1 MPGAVNVKI
10 AWTRPGG
17 GAAPVITS
25 PAFLVAGT
33 VDTLYP
39 STTFTATGTAP
50 ITWSVTAGTLPAG
63 MAFSS
68 AGVLSGTPTATAS
81 GSITFTATNAQG
93 ADSRAL
99 TLTVNAASV
108 VANTMSLSL
117 PTGTATNYPY
127 QFGRAFKQGVIA
139 NYPQVLIDE
148 VAQTTQA
155 DVKNRWPDGSVK
167 FAVLSLVVPSLST
180 SAKTLTFQN
189 QVSSSN
195 TPETKANML
204 ANYDF
209 NCAIN
214 ATQSALV
221 SPSSLTFSVA
231 STNVQTTDRY
241 GSAISTPVTLSF
253 DRYDLNGVSITG
265 GDASALSVTGS
276 GTTTPTATV
285 SSAVFGPA
293 YKLVIYARMTRN
305 DSDGGGYQVLT
316 GYSGQ
321 YTQLTIVRSSVATA
335 PYSACAMLGY
345 LTTERT
351 LIPCDSSGA
360 FSSLSSANGQ
370 FKLFKNNT
378 DVTSLASYSLVSQNS
393 CTVSISATTGAYT
406 VSGLTADTGTAVLRG
421 QYGGETVD
429 LTLTLVKSKA
439 GTNTPAQANAVSLTL
454 SCAASQVFTFNS
466 NNTSITGAP
475 VSARTIL
482 NAISDATLASN
493 TSGDSPNSRY
503 WTEGPICTTVIL
515 CDHTA
520 KTYDFG
526 TDANKSLRPIFH
538 VQFWPTLSQYRVR
551 VIVEQ
556 ADTTKIQNQTY
567 DVSLST
573 GNASPANVYIRTV
586 VPQVYATRW
595 TKTFWS
601 GTAPAA
607 LNEVHNLAYLT
618 STYAL
623 PNYDATITL
632 SGTTASNAIS
642 SWAAASKDIYDAG
655 LWIKYMPTTGG
666 RKDIGPTTAW
676 VTWALYSGSSG
687 LWQIARGMADLAAAW
702 PMCFRSGDARTF
714 NTLTGGAGLGRVV
727 TRDTHPT
734 QFLYGENGYM
744 NGGNTTAGDKFTLG
758 GVPLVNGSLPS
769 TNGWYQDGAHQPE
782 PYFAVYL
789 TSGDY
794 WYLEQLQFWGSWG
807 LFISNPT
814 TGTSGFALEA
824 SGRNPSDTVIYEQV
838 RGQAWVFRNRARG
851 AYASPDGSQEKEYLT
866 RATEQALRVFEGIH
880 IGSSP
885 GGLAPTS
892 GGLGDTI
899 RNWWATYGALPSP
912 NPLRYWNVGGS
923 GDRDDIDTTK
933 AATGAAPWMYSFLV
947 TSLGIGKDLGFG
959 ASEIFSW
966 IAQGWVSLLNEPTTN
981 NWYILQQYRYPV
993 KSITPN
999 AFYQNWTDVRDA
1011 YTAYETPWTTTA
1023 DLDGGYAPIAVPAV
1037 AAAYSESGGS
1047 TAWSNYNI
1055 NVYQVCSWTNNPTWA
1070 IKARA

>member
-1 MPGAVNVKI
+1 MVFNLLRGAAGPTFGAPNT
-10 AWTRPGG
+10 AGG
-17 GAAPVITS
+17 G
-25 PAFLVAGT
+25 G
-33 VDTLYP
+33 
-39 STTFTATGTAP
+39 G
-50 ITWSVTAGTLPAG
+50 G
-63 MAFSS
+63 
-68 AGVLSGTPTATAS
+68 
-81 GSITFTATNAQG
+81 
-93 ADSRAL
+93 
-99 TLTVNAASV
+99 

-117 PTGTATNYPY
+117 PTGTATSYPY
-127 QFGRAFKQGVIA
+127 QFGRVFKQGVIA
-139 NYPQVLIDE
+139 NYPQVLIDG

-167 FAVLSLVVPSLST
+167 FAVLSLVVPSLNT

-253 DRYDLNGVSITG
+253 DRYDLNGVSISG

-393 CTVSISATTGAYT
+393 CTVSISTTTGAYT

-515 CDHTA
+515 CDHTS

-623 PNYDATITL
+623 PNYDATVTL
-632 SGTTASNAIS
+632 SGTTASNATS
-642 SWAAASKDIYDAG
+642 LWAAASKDIYDAG
-655 LWIKYMPTTGG
+655 LWTKYMPTTGG
-666 RKDIGPTTAW
+666 RGDIGPTTNY
-676 VTWALYSGSSG
+676 VTFALFSGSSG
-687 LWQIARGMADLAAAW
+687 LWQVARGQADLSGAW
-702 PMCFRSGDARTF
+702 PFCFRSGDARTF
-714 NTLTGGAGLGRVV
+714 NTLTSDAGLGRFA

-734 QFLYGENGYM
+734 QFLYGSNAYM
-744 NGGNTTAGDKFTLG
+744 NGGSTVTGDKFTLN
-758 GVPLVNGSLPS
+758 GVSAAIPS
-769 TNGWYQDGAHQPE
+769 NNGWDNDGAHQPD
-782 PYFAVYL
+782 PYFAIYI
-789 TSGDY
+789 TTGDP
-794 WYLEQLQFWGSWG
+794 WYLEQIQFWASWG
-807 LFISNPT
+807 LFISNPSTGT
-814 TGTSGFALEA
+814 TGFPLSA
-824 SGRNPSDTVIYEQV
+824 SGRNPSDTVIQEQL
-838 RGQAWVFRNRARG
+838 RGIAWIFRNRARA
-851 AYASPDGSQEKEYLT
+851 AYAAVDGSAEKAYLS
-866 RATEQALRVFEGIH
+866 RATEQALRVFEGVH

-899 RNWWATYGALPSP
+899 RNWWATYAAQPT
-912 NPLRYWNVGGS
+912 NPLRYWQISDSS
-923 GDRDDIDTTK
+923 GRDGLNTGTV
-933 AATGAAPWMYSFLV
+933 ATGDSPWMFSFMV
-947 TSLGIGKDLGFG
+947 MSLSIAKDLGFS
-959 ASEIFSW
+959 ASAMFSW
-966 IAQGWVSLLNEPTTN
+966 IAQGWVSLLNEPTIN
-981 NWYILQQYRYPV
+981 NRYILQQYRYPV
-993 KSITPN
+993 TSITPAN
-999 AFYQNWTDVRDA
+999 TFYQNWTDVRAGYVTYSASWD
-1011 YTAYETPWTTTA
+1011 TAA
-1023 DLDGGYAPIAVPAV
+1023 DLTGGYAIIAVPAV
-1037 AAAYSESGGS
+1037 SSAYAETGGS
-1047 TAWSNYNI
+1047 TAWATYNSE
-1055 NVYQVCSWTNNPTWA
+1055 VYQLCNWASNPTWA
-1070 IKARA
+1070 IKPRV

>member
-1 MPGAVNVKI
+1 M
-10 AWTRPGG
+10 
-17 GAAPVITS
+17 
-25 PAFLVAGT
+25 
-33 VDTLYP
+33 
-39 STTFTATGTAP
+39 TFTTV
-50 ITWSVTAGTLPAG
+50 SNQ
-63 MAFSS
+63 
-68 AGVLSGTPTATAS
+68 GVLAGTPTATSS
-81 GSITFTATNAQG
+81 GSITFTATNALG
-93 ADSRAL
+93 ADSRTL

-127 QFGRAFKQGVIA
+127 QFGRVFKQGVIA
-139 NYPQVLIDE
+139 NYPQVLIDG

-204 ANYDF
+204 ASYDF
-209 NCAIN
+209 NCTIN
-214 ATQSALV
+214 ATS
-221 SPSSLTFSVA
+221 
-231 STNVQTTDRY
+231 
-241 GSAISTPVTLSF
+241 
-253 DRYDLNGVSITG
+253 
-265 GDASALSVTGS
+265 S
-276 GTTTPTATV
+276 GTP
-285 SSAVFGPA
+285 
-293 YKLVIYARMTRN
+293 
-305 DSDGGGYQVLT
+305 
-316 GYSGQ
+316 
-321 YTQLTIVRSSVATA
+321 
-335 PYSACAMLGY
+335 
-345 LTTERT
+345 
-351 LIPCDSSGA
+351 
-360 FSSLSSANGQ
+360 
-370 FKLFKNNT
+370 
-378 DVTSLASYSLVSQNS
+378 
-393 CTVSISATTGAYT
+393 
-406 VSGLTADTGTAVLRG
+406 
-421 QYGGETVD
+421 
-429 LTLTLVKSKA
+429 
-439 GTNTPAQANAVSLTL
+439 
-454 SCAASQVFTFNS
+454 
-466 NNTSITGAP
+466 ITGAP
-475 VSARTIL
+475 VAARTIL

-503 WTEGPICTTVIL
+503 WTQGPICTTVIL

-556 ADTTKIQNQTY
+556 ADTTKVQNQTY
-567 DVSLST
+567 DVSIST
-573 GNASPANVYIRTV
+573 GNASPSTVYTRAA
-586 VPQVYATRW
+586 VPHVYATRW

-601 GTAPAA
+601 GTAPVA
-607 LNEVHNLAYLT
+607 LNEVHNVGYLA

-714 NTLTGGAGLGRVV
+714 NTLTGGAGLGRVA
-727 TRDTHPT
+727 TRDTHAT
-734 QFLYGENGYM
+734 QFLYSENTYM

-769 TNGWYQDGAHQPE
+769 INGWYQDGAHQPE

-1011 YTAYETPWTTTA
+1011 YTAYVTPWTTTA